1 MGKLAIKIYSFI
13 FLFLSFSLQAYEE
26 SEVDLFE
33 LSLSSLMNVKV
44 TTASG
49 IEESLS
55 DAPAAMV
62 VISENDFKK
71 RGYTNLVDVLADL
84 PGFDSVVSGGSTHLT
99 FYQRG
104 YRTPVSS
111 RTLFMINGVV
121 DNHLWSQNAVISRQY
136 PISNIARVE
145 VLYGPASVRYGPNAF
160 MGIINIITKNAQNF
174 TQDQHE
180 ITTRAELGSW
190 NSKGLEISA
199 NGRFDSLRYSLSV
212 RKFTS
217 DEEDLSNRWGFLNN
231 DLYQDET
238 IWGPIRDLKVNG
250 NTLDHYA
257 DPTEDF
263 GVVANITY
271 KNFKLGL
278 IHWKVDEG
286 YGARYAADRGQANGS
301 WKKES
306 NQYFFE
312 YQSELSQKFSVKSL
326 GLYRDNRIWGNW
338 AEAEPDFQ
346 DNMNNASYVSF
357 THWNSTSDAV
367 ELKQDG
373 EYKLNERWKILTG
386 WRYKKS
392 NVTKA
397 YDIPGYWSGSYSS
410 TTPTSD
416 LGPYGQGAGIF
427 HSSDDVYTFNAQPLN
442 NVPND
447 NRQIF
452 SDKGLY
458 LGGIYDVFPWI
469 FNIGLRFDDNS
480 IWGKAISPRLAGIY
494 KLANEKTVLKLIY
507 GEAFQEPSA
516 EQLYGSWSGRKSNL
530 DLTSEEAKNI
540 ELILMQQEKNWLHEL
555 SLYVASYKNVIR
567 ESAINDGTRDILGI
581 EYRGRFEYQNFID
594 KQDKITGNFY
604 YTYTDPKTNRR
615 YEHEIGEWINDD
627 THVGDIAPHKVNASV
642 YFPISKNLG
651 VNLKANYYSPTDLY
665 SRNPLSE
672 QGIKLGSRAIFDI
685 AAIYNSQNYSISLKV
700 NNLFARQNML
710 PGINAADSGNDF
722 TQRSLGFTN
731 SLIPQNSRSVWLT
744 LEFYL

>member
-263 GVVANITY
+263 GVVAN
-271 KNFKLGL
+271 
-278 IHWKVDEG
+278 
-286 YGARYAADRGQANGS
+286 QAGS
-301 WKKES
+301 HPLES
-306 NQYFFE
+306 
-312 YQSELSQKFSVKSL
+312 
-326 GLYRDNRIWGNW
+326 
-338 AEAEPDFQ
+338 
-346 DNMNNASYVSF
+346 
-357 THWNSTSDAV
+357 
-367 ELKQDG
+367 
-373 EYKLNERWKILTG
+373 
-386 WRYKKS
+386 
-392 NVTKA
+392 
-397 YDIPGYWSGSYSS
+397 
-410 TTPTSD
+410 
-416 LGPYGQGAGIF
+416 
-427 HSSDDVYTFNAQPLN
+427 
-442 NVPND
+442 
-447 NRQIF
+447 
-452 SDKGLY
+452 
-458 LGGIYDVFPWI
+458 
-469 FNIGLRFDDNS
+469 
-480 IWGKAISPRLAGIY
+480 
-494 KLANEKTVLKLIY
+494 
-507 GEAFQEPSA
+507 
-516 EQLYGSWSGRKSNL
+516 
-530 DLTSEEAKNI
+530 
-540 ELILMQQEKNWLHEL
+540 
-555 SLYVASYKNVIR
+555 
-567 ESAINDGTRDILGI
+567 
-581 EYRGRFEYQNFID
+581 
-594 KQDKITGNFY
+594 
-604 YTYTDPKTNRR
+604 
-615 YEHEIGEWINDD
+615 
-627 THVGDIAPHKVNASV
+627 
-642 YFPISKNLG
+642 
-651 VNLKANYYSPTDLY
+651 
-665 SRNPLSE
+665 
-672 QGIKLGSRAIFDI
+672 
-685 AAIYNSQNYSISLKV
+685 
-700 NNLFARQNML
+700 
-710 PGINAADSGNDF
+710 
-722 TQRSLGFTN
+722 
-731 SLIPQNSRSVWLT
+731 
-744 LEFYL
+744 